1 MDYISPAIRDDFAAV
16 NRLVI
21 ERLHSDVALV
31 ESIGQYI
38 VEGGGKRMRPL
49 ITLLCARAL
58 GYAGKQH
65 VELAAVIEFLHT
77 ATLLHDDVVDVSALR
92 RGRATANA
100 NWGNAPSVLV
110 GDFIY
115 SRAFQVLVGIGDMQI
130 LRLLSDTTNTI
141 AEGEVEQLARAGDP
155 DATEAQYTQII
166 GKKTA
171 VLFAAAAEG
180 AAILAGAAPGTRAA
194 MRDYGMNLGL
204 AFQLIDDVLDYTGDP
219 QEMGKNLGDDLAE
232 GKPTLPLIHA
242 IAHAEPRR
250 RGCGARGDPGTQ
262 PRRARADRHHGAG
275 LRRARLHAPARRAPP
290 RPGPGRTE
298 RRAGLGVPPEPGV
311 HCADGGGSRFLS
323 LRPVTDRSA
332 RAFGYI
338 LPIVQP
344 KRSRPG

>member
-58 GYAGKQH
+58 GYPGTQH

-115 SRAFQVLVGIGDMQI
+115 SRAFQVLVGIGDMDI
-130 LRLLSDTTNTI
+130 LRLMSDTTNII

-155 DATEAQYTQII
+155 AEAI
-166 GKKTA
+166 GDGDRRRKQVRELAHHTPGVRVLDKEAHEAGAVVLQA
-171 VLFAAAAEG
+171 VL
-180 AAILAGAAPGTRAA
+180 
-194 MRDYGMNLGL
+194 
-204 AFQLIDDVLDYTGDP
+204 
-219 QEMGKNLGDDLAE
+219 
-232 GKPTLPLIHA
+232 
-242 IAHAEPRR
+242 
-250 RGCGARGDPGTQ
+250 
-262 PRRARADRHHGAG
+262 
-275 LRRARLHAPARRAPP
+275 
-290 RPGPGRTE
+290 
-298 RRAGLGVPPEPGV
+298 
-311 HCADGGGSRFLS
+311 
-323 LRPVTDRSA
+323 
-332 RAFGYI
+332 
-338 LPIVQP
+338 
-344 KRSRPG
+344 

>member
-1 MDYISPAIRDDFAAV
+1 MDYITPAIRDDFAAV
-16 NRLVI
+16 NALVI
-21 ERLHSDVALV
+21 DRLHSDVPLV
-31 ESIGQYI
+31 ESIGHYI

-130 LRLLSDTTNTI
+130 LRLMSDTTNLI
-141 AEGEVEQLARAGDP
+141 AKAKWNNWRAP
-155 DATEAQYTQII
+155 ATRRQRSAIHADHPQENR
-166 GKKTA
+166 GA
-171 VLFAAAAEG
+171 VRRGSRG
-180 AAILAGAAPGTRAA
+180 AAMLAGAGADTQAA

-219 QEMGKNLGDDLAE
+219 LTMGKNLGDDLAE
-232 GKPTLPLIHA
+232 GKPTLPLIHTIGHGA
-242 IAHAEPRR
+242 PQAAALVRSAILARNKDSLAQIVTAVQDCGALDYARSRAEHCRELAVTALDRVPASAFRDNLASIAHLAV
-250 RGCGARGDPGTQ
+250 ARV
-262 PRRARADRHHGAG
+262 A
-275 LRRARLHAPARRAPP
+275 
-290 RPGPGRTE
+290 
-298 RRAGLGVPPEPGV
+298 
-311 HCADGGGSRFLS
+311 
-323 LRPVTDRSA
+323 
-332 RAFGYI
+332 
-338 LPIVQP
+338 
-344 KRSRPG
+344 

>member
-16 NRLVI
+16 NRLVV
-21 ERLHSDVALV
+21 ERLHSEVGLV
-31 ESIGQYI
+31 ENIGHYI

-58 GYAGKQH
+58 GYAGERH
-65 VELAAVIEFLHT
+65 VELATVIEFLHT

-115 SRAFQVLVGIGDMQI
+115 SRAFQVLVGIGDMRI
-130 LRLLSDTTNTI
+130 LQLMSDTTNVI

-155 DATEAQYTQII
+155 QTTEAQYMQVIR
-166 GKKTA
+166 KKTA

-180 AAILAGAAPGTRAA
+180 AAILAGANGSRQAA

-204 AFQLIDDVLDYTGDP
+204 AFQLIDDVLDYSGDP
-219 QEMGKNLGDDLAE
+219 QVMGKNVGDDLAE

-242 IAHAEPRR
+242 LGHAGPAAAATVREAILARSKEQLTEIATTVQA
-250 RGCGARGDPGTQ
+250 CGALDYTRS
-262 PRRARADRHHGAG
+262 RAEHHRDQAVAA
-275 LRRARLHAPARRAPP
+275 LAELPHSAFRQNLLAIAELAVA
-290 RPGPGRTE
+290 
-298 RRAGLGVPPEPGV
+298 
-311 HCADGGGSRFLS
+311 
-323 LRPVTDRSA
+323 RSA
-332 RAFGYI
+332 
-338 LPIVQP
+338 
-344 KRSRPG
+344 